1 MVAHHATG
9 KFLLTQGLDH
19 GQHPLMIYLMPWPV
33 IDQITE
39 KNQLAAFLVRIR
51 NKIEMF
57 EQRTQLP
64 ILPMNIADKNQ
75 MLSRHELPKIWR

>member
-1 MVAHHATG
+1 
-9 KFLLTQGLDH
+9 
-19 GQHPLMIYLMPWPV
+19 MPWPV

-51 NKIEMF
+51 NKIEML

-64 ILPMNIADKNQ
+64 VLPMYIADKNQ